1 MATCSLQSLKPTLF
15 SIFYSTVTWLYNST
29 AGPLQRLYSKFRKE
43 KFQENFPTS
52 KLFFFVYYLQAG
64 ICYIMPTW
72 RRVIELFKK
81 ALGNMQS
88 WLPPQNVEIGAES
101 HRIFLKEAKN
111 ICCSSFIVLPSKV
124 V

>member
-1 MATCSLQSLKPTLF
+1 MLQSRPHLETIK
-15 SIFYSTVTWLYNST
+15 I
-29 AGPLQRLYSKFRKE
+29 KKE
-43 KFQENFPTS
+43 KFLEIE
-52 KLFFFVYYLQAG
+52 LFYFCLLCTVQAG
-64 ICYIMPTW
+64 IFYIMPTW

-111 ICCSSFIVLPSKV
+111 FMLE
-124 V
+124 